1 MRLARF
7 LTLFWCLM
15 AGLGGPL
22 IGAGPN
28 RVNVG
33 FSQATFPDVV
43 MQDVRVALAI
53 WSEEIARNIQGIDSF
68 STVIYPTPDAL
79 VEAMRTGALDLAIFP
94 TLEYFKV
101 EASLN
106 AELGLLSKYGPGGPQ
121 RYLLIVQSGQ
131 STQQLRSLKNLRL
144 CYVKD
149 EQVGLLYLNHALL
162 MQGLPEMDRF
172 FASTEPKLRG
182 SQALN
187 TVFFGRAEACLISE
201 EAYRTT
207 VAMNPQIEHKVRIL
221 LTSSQLLGALAVYRK
236 DYPAHMRR
244 RVEAAV
250 NELRRYPRGAQ
261 ILSLFQATEMRQAT
275 EADLEETRRLYREYR
290 QKKGRLL

>member
-1 MRLARF
+1 
-7 LTLFWCLM
+7 M

-22 IGAGPN
+22 SGAGPN

-43 MQDVRVALAI
+43 MQDVRSALTL
-53 WSEEIARNIQGIDSF
+53 WSEEIARNIEGIDSF
-68 STVIYPTPDAL
+68 NTAIYPTPDAL
-79 VEAMRTGALDLAIFP
+79 VEAMRDGSLDIAIFP
-94 TLEYFKV
+94 TLDYFKV

-106 AELGLLSKYGPGGPQ
+106 ADLGLLSKSGPGGPQ
-121 RYLLIVQSGQ
+121 RYFLVVQAGLPA
-131 STQQLRSLKNLRL
+131 QQLRSLKNLRL

-162 MQGLPEMDRF
+162 LQGLPEMNRF

-187 TVFFGRAEACLISE
+187 TVFFGRAEACLVSE
-201 EAYRTT
+201 EAYRIT
-207 VAMNPQIEHKVRIL
+207 VAMNPQIERKVRIL
-221 LTSSQLLGALAVYRK
+221 LTSPRLLGALAVYRK
-236 DYPAHMRR
+236 GYPAYMRQ
-244 RVEAAV
+244 RVETAV

-261 ILSLFQATEMRQAT
+261 ILSLFQATDLRQAT
-275 EADLEETRRLYREYR
+275 EVDLAETRRLYREYR